1 MKPWRSG
8 ALRAGVLCGLALVLA
23 ACSSNNNKSGNNAP
37 SNAANAPAA
46 TRAASAAA
54 TQASAATAAA
64 PAASAAASTRAAT
77 AAGTAAAASGATKT
91 VKLGAAFSLT
101 GAAAQYG
108 VTQKNGAQLAVEEI
122 NAAGTVPGVKLDL
135 TVEDDASTKD
145 QAITVFQNFITQDK
159 VAAILGPTLSNSAL
173 ASDPVA
179 QQAKVPVLG
188 VSNTGTGITEIGD
201 FIFRD
206 SLAEADVVPQT
217 VAKSQQKLG
226 FKTVAIL
233 YANDD
238 AFSKAGY
245 DAFKGALDKQGI
257 KIIDTETFSTS
268 DKDFSAQLAKV
279 KDAKPD
285 AIVVSALLDP
295 AVGISTQARKLG
307 MMQPIIGGNGFNS
320 PAFIKGAG
328 DAAEGVIVGAAW
340 NSGSSNPLSQ
350 KFIAAYKAKYNSDPD
365 QFAAQA
371 YTGVYIMAQ
380 AMKIAGSTERQAI
393 RDALP
398 KVKDFD
404 TVLGKF
410 NFTEK
415 RDALHDAVIQVVQGG
430 KFVPLQ

>member
-1 MKPWRSG
+1 MKRWRSG
-8 ALRAGVLCGLALVLA
+8 AWRAGILLGAMLVLA
-23 ACSSNNNKSGNNAP
+23 ACSSNNNKSNTNAP
-37 SNAANAPAA
+37 SNASNANV
-46 TRAASAAA
+46 A
-54 TQASAATAAA
+54 TQPATTVVSTTTPGAA
-64 PAASAAASTRAAT
+64 PASTSRIATVSPTAASVGGAA
-77 AAGTAAAASGATKT
+77 KT
-91 VKLGAAFSLT
+91 VKIGAAFSLT
-101 GAAAQYG
+101 QAAAQYG
-108 VTQKNGAQLAVEEI
+108 VTQKNGAQLAVDEI
-122 NAAGTVPGVKLDL
+122 NASGYVPGVKIDL
-135 TVEDDASTKD
+135 TIDDDASSKD

-179 QQAKVPVLG
+179 QQAKVPVLA

-201 FIFRD
+201 YIFRD

-217 VAKSQQKLG
+217 VAKSQAKLG
-226 FKTVAIL
+226 YKTVAVL

-245 DAFKGALDKQGI
+245 DAFKGALDKQGT
-257 KIIDTETFSTS
+257 KIVDTETFSTN
-268 DKDFSAQLAKV
+268 DQDFSAQLAKV

-285 AIVVSALLDP
+285 AIVVSALLNP
-295 AVGISTQARKLG
+295 AVGITTQARKLG
-307 MMQPIIGGNGFNS
+307 LTQPIIGGNGFNS
-320 PAFIKGAG
+320 PAFISDKQGAG
-328 DAAEGVIVGAAW
+328 AAAEGVIVGAAW
-340 NSGSSNPLSQ
+340 NSASSNPLSQ

-371 YTGVYIMAQ
+371 YTGVYILAQ
-380 AMKIAGSTERQAI
+380 AMKIAGSSERQAI

-410 NFTEK
+410 NFTDK
-415 RDALHDAVIQVVQGG
+415 RDAQHDAVIQVVQGG